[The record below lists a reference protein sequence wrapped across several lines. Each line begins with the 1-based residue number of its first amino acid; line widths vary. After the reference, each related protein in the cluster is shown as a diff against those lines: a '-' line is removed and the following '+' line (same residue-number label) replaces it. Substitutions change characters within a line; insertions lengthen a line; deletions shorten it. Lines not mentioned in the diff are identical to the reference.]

1 MLSKQTVKAFH
12 LLLKQ
17 DKMLESMEHFY
28 DENVQVQENNDPPRI
43 GKALALKTES
53 DNLKR
58 INWMTIELK
67 NVVIDTKQGL
77 VLGEMKIDFENKK
90 GEKKRL
96 NEAFVQHW
104 KDNKIIFERFYY
116 NGFENLTN

>member
-1 MLSKQTVKAFH
+1 MLLKNTVKAFH

-17 DKMLESMEHFY
+17 GKMLESIEHFY
-28 DENVQVQENNDPPRI
+28 DENVQVQENNEPPRI

-58 INWMTIELK
+58 IDTMTVKLK
-67 NVVIDTKQGL
+67 NVVMDTKQGL
-77 VLGEMKIDFENKK
+77 VLGEMQIDFENKK

-104 KDNKIIFERFYY
+104 KDGKIIFERFYY
-116 NGFENLTN
+116 SGFENLNN